1 MNAPFT
7 PDSHGFYADGVYA
20 LLTILSDPA
29 KHKQRLDELLAQEN
43 AAKEQIAMLND
54 MSADT
59 RRLHT
64 AAEATNIVSNK
75 RKAALDQRE
84 ADLDTR
90 AQALELTEATRSHKA
105 LQHREAAVQARED
118 AVAREEK
125 RLATVKSGL
134 DEKHAKIKSLATG
147 IS

>member
-1 MNAPFT
+1 MNAPIN
-7 PDSHGFYADGVYA
+7 PADLHSAYSDLSA
-20 LLTILSDPA
+20 LLTILTDPA
-29 KHKQRLDELLAQEN
+29 KHKARLDELLAQEK
-43 AAKEQIAMLND
+43 ATREQIEILNG
-54 MSADT
+54 MAADT

-64 AAEATNIVSNK
+64 AAEATNIVSNN
-75 RKAALDQRE
+75 RKTALDQRE

-125 RLATVKSGL
+125 RLATVKTDL
-134 DEKHAKIKSLATG
+134 ADKHAKIKHLATG
-147 IS
+147 LT